1 MATFLRAKDPPENDL
16 PQTFVDA
23 YAEWAAT
30 LTDAPKQYHRALG
43 ASILSTVMT
52 PHISLRTSFGI
63 FVPNIWVMILAGT
76 TLTRKST
83 SLDIARRL
91 LDDVMDDYLLA
102 TDGSPEGLLT
112 ELGVRD
118 GKVSLFHRDEITG
131 FMASVIHKEY
141 MSGLLE
147 GFTRLYDGQPEV
159 RMLRREKI
167 EINNP
172 HLIIMSGGIK
182 SRMEEIVGMEHIRSG
197 FLPRF
202 IFVTGTTTPEQ
213 MRPIGPPSDEEIM
226 PLLGEE
232 TPRDK
237 MVNLLWRI
245 HHYYNEP
252 EKTTEESNVINIAGI
267 TKISAPAKPK
277 HVRLQGTPEF
287 WQRLQELEED
297 SRKLGAESSD
307 PNLYGPLYD
316 RLKNSILKVA
326 ILLCG
331 ANLRDKITEEDLQKA
346 IYLGEE
352 WLEAVTDFAL
362 AIEQQPHLT
371 QWEKRC
377 EKISVWVKAQH
388 PKPVT
393 QTMIMQKFRLRKH
406 EMPDVEETLIARK
419 MVTIDPYPNPK
430 SRKGTDIHYHS
441 PDVQKISKMR
451 NKEDSYV
458 VDDEEEG
465 RSAPIR
471 IPPPKRK
478 VIRRDE

>member
-1 MATFLRAKDPPENDL
+1 MVTFLRTNDPPEEDL
-16 PQTFVDA
+16 PGTFIDA
-23 YAEWAAT
+23 YAEWAHT
-30 LTDAPKQYHRALG
+30 LTDAPKQYHKAIG

-52 PHISLRTSFGI
+52 PHISLRTSFGV
-63 FVPNIWVMILAGT
+63 FVPNIWIMILAGT

-118 GKVSLFHRDEITG
+118 GKISLFHRDEITG
-131 FMASVIHKEY
+131 FMSAVIHKEY

-182 SRMEEIVGMEHIRSG
+182 SRMEEIVGMDHIRSG

-232 TPRDK
+232 SPRDRI
-237 MVNLLWRI
+237 VNKLWRI
-245 HHYYNEP
+245 HHFYNEP
-252 EKTTEESNVINIAGI
+252 EKVDEEPAVIKIAGI
-267 TKISAPAKPK
+267 TKLTAPPKPK
-277 HVRLQGTPEF
+277 QVKLQGTPEF
-287 WQRLQELEED
+287 WLRLQQLEED
-297 SRKLGAESSD
+297 SRNLGAASSD

-331 ANLRDKITEEDLQKA
+331 ADLRDKITDEDLQKA

-352 WLEAVTDFAL
+352 WLTTVTEFAL
-362 AIEQQPHLT
+362 AIEQQPHLNE
-371 QWEKRC
+371 WEKRC
-377 EKISVWVKAQH
+377 EKIAGWVRAQH
-388 PKPVT
+388 PVSHT
-393 QTMIMQKFRLRKH
+393 QTEVMQRFRIRKR
-406 EMPDVEETLIARK
+406 DIVDIEETLMARR
-419 MVTIDPYPNPK
+419 MVFIDPFPNPK
-430 SRKGTDIHYHS
+430 SRKGTDIRYHA
-441 PDVQKISKMR
+441 PDVQKIASKR

-458 VDDEEEG
+458 VEDETQRRPTTG
-465 RSAPIR
+465 PIR
-471 IPPPKRK
+471 IPPRSK
-478 VIRRDE
+478 DTDD